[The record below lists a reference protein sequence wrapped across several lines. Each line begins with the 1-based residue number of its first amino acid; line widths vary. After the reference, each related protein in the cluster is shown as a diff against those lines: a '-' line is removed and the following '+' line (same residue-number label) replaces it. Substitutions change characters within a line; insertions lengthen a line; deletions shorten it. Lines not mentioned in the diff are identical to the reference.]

1 MTDIARI
8 DDEVIDSDE
17 FVKLLK
23 LGDRFNA
30 LIEDIIKDK
39 LAVHAARKQGIE
51 IADEELQE
59 RADQLRRARGLH
71 RAKDTNRFL
80 DVLGVTLDDFERYV
94 SDMLY
99 KEKLMDVLCSDA
111 AVEEYFQLNSPK
123 FDSVEVSHIVVDSE
137 GKAKEIMYL
146 LEEEPG
152 SFSQIAREHS
162 TTDTRDNGGVIG
174 KVQRGALQTDVEAKV
189 FNAPVGTPL
198 GPFPSADGRGFEL
211 FTVNAKDSATL
222 DEQTRSEIRRLI
234 YDGWLGSRA
243 RDHRL
248 EAL

>member
-59 RADQLRRARGLH
+59 RADQLRRAKGLH

-80 DVLGVTLDDFERYV
+80 DVLGVTLDDFERYI

-99 KEKLMDVLCSDA
+99 KEKLMECCAATRPWKSTFNSTPRSSTASRSATSSSIPKARPRRSCICSKRSRKLLADRPGTLTADTKRQRRRHWQGAARGAANRRGSQGLQRARGDA
-111 AVEEYFQLNSPK
+111 AR
-123 FDSVEVSHIVVDSE
+123 SVSV
-137 GKAKEIMYL
+137 GGRPL
-146 LEEEPG
+146 LR
-152 SFSQIAREHS
+152 AVHR
-162 TTDTRDNGGVIG
+162 
-174 KVQRGALQTDVEAKV
+174 QRQG
-189 FNAPVGTPL
+189 
-198 GPFPSADGRGFEL
+198 
-211 FTVNAKDSATL
+211 SATL